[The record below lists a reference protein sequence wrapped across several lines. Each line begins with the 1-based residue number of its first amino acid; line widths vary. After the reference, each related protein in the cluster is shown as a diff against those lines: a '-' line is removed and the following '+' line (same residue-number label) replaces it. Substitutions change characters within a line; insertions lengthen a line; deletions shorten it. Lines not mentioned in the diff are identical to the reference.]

1 VRNHLDAVAGWFT
14 LAGLDDLFEK
24 RTVEA
29 DRAAAQIIDD
39 ARAEAATII
48 RAAEAESRAIREDAR
63 QHAVLERRGRSRV
76 GRPVGLR

>member
-1 VRNHLDAVAGWFT
+1 VRNHLDAVSGWFT
-14 LAGLDDLFEK
+14 LTGLDDLFEQ
-24 RTVEA
+24 RMVEA

-48 RAAEAESRAIREDAR
+48 RDAESESRAIRQGAR
-63 QHAVLERRGRSRV
+63 QQAALERRGKSRV